1 MWNICLVAEHSFCR
15 LANERTGLWQ
25 GLGSMALPSPAR
37 LVITNPSRLL
47 FLFIPSPNMIHI
59 QFAVCI
65 FRKGCAI
72 VDNYPRLRHGESW
85 HDMRHH
91 RPGWA
96 CWGFAFIQQMRRKRK
111 NKHWTNV
118 SDFVPGAAFW
128 CLLDIVPIKNE
139 KGEMVLFL
147 FSFKD
152 ITDTYGRSHH
162 NSKKD
167 GRLHAPFTKKNKKN
181 PFPLFAYFEHDLRA
195 GRLLAPD
202 SHLPCALLF
211 ITVTFYPAG
220 FVWAA
225 IRSLNSDNVFAVG
238 SLIWAAV
245 CLQVEPRHSLLQ
257 ISSSM
262 PGEID
267 LCDSS
272 RRKNI
277 NLTEFRHSVKHPI
290 W

>member
-1 MWNICLVAEHSFCR
+1 
-15 LANERTGLWQ
+15 
-25 GLGSMALPSPAR
+25 
-37 LVITNPSRLL
+37 
-47 FLFIPSPNMIHI
+47 
-59 QFAVCI
+59 
-65 FRKGCAI
+65 
-72 VDNYPRLRHGESW
+72 
-85 HDMRHH
+85 
-91 RPGWA
+91 
-96 CWGFAFIQQMRRKRK
+96 
-111 NKHWTNV
+111 
-118 SDFVPGAAFW
+118 
-128 CLLDIVPIKNE
+128 
-139 KGEMVLFL
+139 MVLFL

-167 GRLHAPFTKKNKKN
+167 GRLQAPFTGEKNKKI
-181 PFPLFAYFEHDLRA
+181 PLFAYFEHDLRA
-195 GRLLAPD
+195 GRPLAPD
-202 SHLPCALLF
+202 SHLPRALLF

-225 IRSLNSDNVFAVG
+225 IRSLNSDNVFAMG

-245 CLQVEPRHSLLQ
+245 CLQVEPRHSLPQ

-272 RRKNI
+272 RKKKCQNI

>member
-1 MWNICLVAEHSFCR
+1 MARSWIYGAPFSCPTRYNQPLSLALSLHSF
-15 LANERTGLWQ
+15 
-25 GLGSMALPSPAR
+25 
-37 LVITNPSRLL
+37 
-47 FLFIPSPNMIHI
+47 PNMIHI
-59 QFAVCI
+59 QFAACI

-72 VDNYPRLRHGESW
+72 LDNYPRLRHGESW

-91 RPGWA
+91 RPGCA
-96 CWGFAFIQQMRRKRK
+96 CWGFAFIRQMRRERK
-111 NKHWTNV
+111 NKRWMNV
-118 SDFVPGAAFW
+118 SDFAPGAAFW

-152 ITDTYGRSHH
+152 ITDTYGRSNH

-167 GRLHAPFTKKNKKN
+167 GRLQAPFTEKKKKKI
-181 PFPLFAYFEHDLRA
+181 PFIC
-195 GRLLAPD
+195 LLWAWFTSGQSSGPD

-211 ITVTFYPAG
+211 INVTFYPAG

-225 IRSLNSDNVFAVG
+225 IRSLNSDNVFAMG

-272 RRKNI
+272 RKQNSQTI
-277 NLTEFRHSVKHPI
+277 NLTEFRHSIKHPI
-290 W
+290 YCETI